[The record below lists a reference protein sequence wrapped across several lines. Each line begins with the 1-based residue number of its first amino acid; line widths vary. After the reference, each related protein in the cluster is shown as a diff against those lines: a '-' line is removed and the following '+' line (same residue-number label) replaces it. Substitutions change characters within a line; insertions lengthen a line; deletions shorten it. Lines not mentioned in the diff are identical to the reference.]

1 MRRSAILLLISIGL
15 LSFSLGYDPGVSVA
29 SSLGSIFGAYVGEN
43 VAVPVLIA
51 AGKLGIID
59 EGEIFSPFSTLMYDA
74 MDTGRIMGAVLAG
87 LTIKYAFFQEF
98 NPATLVLDTALA
110 LSTLKISE
118 ILFGGNR
125 IISSV
130 AVGISLGIAW

>member
-43 VAVPVLIA
+43 TAVPVLIA

-74 MDTGRIMGAVLAG
+74 MDTGRALETIFVGLA
-87 LTIKYAFFQEF
+87 IKYAFFREF
-98 NPATLVLDTALA
+98 NPATLVLDTAFTLFA
-110 LSTLKISE
+110 LKISE